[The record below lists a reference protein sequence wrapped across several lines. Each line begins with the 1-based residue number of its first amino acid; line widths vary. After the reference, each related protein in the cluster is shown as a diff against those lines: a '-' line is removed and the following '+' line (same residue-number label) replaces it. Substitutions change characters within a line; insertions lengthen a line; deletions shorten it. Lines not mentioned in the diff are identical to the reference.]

1 MDRNEIL
8 QKVRAFTL
16 KELLKNPDY
25 ALKNEEP
32 MFSSG
37 MIDSFAMAQVGVFI
51 ETEFNLYIPDP
62 ELTVENMDTVDQITD
77 QILTG
82 LAAQQA

>member
-32 MFSSG
+32 LFSSG

-62 ELTVENMDTVDQITD
+62 VLTVENMDTVDQITD
-77 QILTG
+77 QILAG

>member
-1 MDRNEIL
+1 MDRNETM

-25 ALKNEEP
+25 ALKNDEAL
-32 MFSSG
+32 FSIG
-37 MIDSFAMAQVGVFI
+37 LIDSFAMAQVGVFI

-62 ELTVENMDTVDQITD
+62 ELTVENMDTVEQITD
-77 QILTG
+77 KILAG
-82 LAAQQA
+82 LAER

>member
-1 MDRNEIL
+1 MDRNEVL
-8 QKVRAFTL
+8 QKMRAYTL

-25 ALKNEEP
+25 ALKNDEP
-32 MFSSG
+32 LFSSG
-37 MIDSFAMAQVGVFI
+37 LIDSFAMAQVGVFI
-51 ETEFNLYIPDP
+51 ETEFDLYIPDP

-82 LAAQQA
+82 LAAL

>member
-16 KELLKNPDY
+16 KELLKNPEY
-25 ALKNEEP
+25 PLKDDEP
-32 MFSSG
+32 LFSSG
-37 MIDSFAMAQVGVFI
+37 LIDSFAMAQVGVFI

-62 ELTVENMDTVDQITD
+62 ELTVENMDTASQITD
-77 QILTG
+77 KILAG
-82 LAAQQA
+82 LAEQ

>member
-1 MDRNEIL
+1 MDRNEVL

-25 ALKNEEP
+25 ALKDNEP
-32 MFSSG
+32 LFSSG
-37 MIDSFAMAQVGVFI
+37 LINSFAMAQVGVFI

-62 ELTVENMDTVDQITD
+62 ELTVENMDTVEQITD
-77 QILTG
+77 EILAG
-82 LAAQQA
+82 LAAQ

>member
-8 QKVRAFTL
+8 LKVRAFTL

-25 ALKNEEP
+25 TLKNDEP
-32 MFSSG
+32 LFSSG
-37 MIDSFAMAQVGVFI
+37 LIDSFAMAQVGVFI

-62 ELTVENMDTVDQITD
+62 ELTVENMDTVERITS
-77 QILTG
+77 QVLTG
-82 LAAQQA
+82 LAAQ

>member
-32 MFSSG
+32 LFSSG

-62 ELTVENMDTVDQITD
+62 ELTVESMDTVDQITD
-77 QILTG
+77 QILAG